1 MREQYKGLK
10 KDGPLSNG
18 SLVIEAGNTSKEKQR
33 VLKEYKH
40 LSGAEKLI
48 MVYDGEK
55 ECYEEVSI

>member
-10 KDGPLSNG
+10 KDGTLSNG

-40 LSGAEKLI
+40 LAGAVKLI
-48 MVYDGEK
+48 KVYDGEK
-55 ECYEEVSI
+55 SCYEEVAI